1 MNNNDNN
8 KYGTQLLAL
17 IKRIFFVDLL
27 KGLTLTLSYNV
38 SRSVAL
44 KYPDEEKW
52 IPYQRFRGL
61 HTLNRDDRGRELC
74 VACELC
80 SKACP
85 TDCITVIPMED
96 DTGRGIADRVARVWR
111 VDLVRCLFC
120 GYCED
125 ACPTMAVR
133 LGRDY
138 ELACYDLSCTVRERE
153 ELLEPQ
159 EIPESLPGGFVI
171 KARFERGKDMI
182 RIRPDLEG
190 IPKDWWTKA
199 GLMVKK

>member
-1 MNNNDNN
+1 MSENGKRYD
-8 KYGTQLLAL
+8 GRVLAL
-17 IKRIFFVDLL
+17 LKKIFLVDLV
-27 KGLTLTLSYNV
+27 KGLSVTLGYNV
-38 SRSVAL
+38 SKSVTM

-52 IPYQRFRGL
+52 IPYERFRGL
-61 HTLNRDDRGRELC
+61 HTLNRDDQGRELC

-125 ACPTMAVR
+125 ACPTTAVR

-138 ELACYDLSCTVRERE
+138 ELACFDFSCTVRERE

-159 EIPESLPGGFVI
+159 EIPESLSGGYIV
-171 KARFERGKDMI
+171 KARFKRSREGI
-182 RIRPDLEG
+182 RVRPELEG
-190 IPKDWWTKA
+190 KRKYWWGPKKQ
-199 GLMVKK
+199 